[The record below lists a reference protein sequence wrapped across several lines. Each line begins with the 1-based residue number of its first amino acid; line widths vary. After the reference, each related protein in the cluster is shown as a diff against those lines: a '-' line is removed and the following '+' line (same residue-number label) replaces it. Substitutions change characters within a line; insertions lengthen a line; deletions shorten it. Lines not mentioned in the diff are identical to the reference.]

1 MLYFQLDEI
10 ILNSARKSNVTKIQ
24 NYVHLA
30 QVKGNMFGSEDDIY
44 KAVTDGDPKVFVT
57 DEDVKFACVA
67 LKADAFVEAAIDPV
81 NDLYDVKDKKDGDVK
96 DEQAGDVKE
105 NHVSCDP
112 DVEIVGVKEVIVISD
127 DDSDPFSGDMP
138 PIKRSKKTDNS
149 SVRGKFYGVLDEAI
163 EDEDE

>member
-1 MLYFQLDEI
+1 
-10 ILNSARKSNVTKIQ
+10 
-24 NYVHLA
+24 
-30 QVKGNMFGSEDDIY
+30 MFGSEDDIY

-105 NHVSCDP
+105 NHVSCDS

-138 PIKRSKKTDNS
+138 PIKR
-149 SVRGKFYGVLDEAI
+149 
-163 EDEDE
+163 